1 MSIFA
6 LLVLIAVAV
15 IIIISWSHEGG
26 VERSFFGR
34 PRPTKYFEFQN
45 VIVRDDRGSTEID
58 VVVVSN
64 AGVFVIELKD
74 FNAWVFGEEDAERWT
89 ACYLDKSRH
98 PFQNPLR
105 QNFRHIKALEA
116 RLRLNLNVFHSI
128 VAFTGKC
135 VLKTSLPDN
144 VIVGGYRT
152 FLERYTKVVL
162 TDDDV
167 RRICDILGSIE
178 AASDNVA
185 LEQHVAELKERF
197 GSDTV
202 CPKCG
207 SALVERRSKA
217 EWNKGEPFLGCK
229 GYPRCKFIKKLGA
242 T

>member
-1 MSIFA
+1 MSIYA
-6 LLVLIAVAV
+6 LFVFITVAV
-15 IIIISWSHEGG
+15 IIIKWRRWWRWQTE
-26 VERSFFGR
+26 
-34 PRPTKYFEFQN
+34 YFKFKN
-45 VIVRDDRGSTEID
+45 VIVGDDRGTTEID
-58 VVVVSN
+58 VIVVSST
-64 AGVFVIELKD
+64 GVFVIELKD
-74 FNAWVFGEEDAERWT
+74 FNAWVFGEENAERWT

-116 RLRLNLNVFHSI
+116 RLGLDFHVFQSI

-135 VLKTSLPDN
+135 KLKTSLPDN
-144 VIVGGYRT
+144 VIVGGYRS
-152 FLERYTKVVL
+152 FVERHTKVVL

-167 RRICDILGSIE
+167 RRICDILSPIE

-185 LEQHVAELKERF
+185 LAQHVAGLKERF
-197 GSDTV
+197 GSDTA

-217 EWNKGEPFLGCK
+217 AWNEGELFLGCK
-229 GYPRCKFIKKLGA
+229 AYPRCRFIKKLGA